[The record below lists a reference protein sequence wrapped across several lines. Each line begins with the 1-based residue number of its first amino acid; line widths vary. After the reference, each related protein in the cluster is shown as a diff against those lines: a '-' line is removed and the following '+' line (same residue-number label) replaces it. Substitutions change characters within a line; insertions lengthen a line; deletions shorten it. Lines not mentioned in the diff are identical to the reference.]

1 MDSPKSKRVY
11 RVAVIGCR
19 GRGTAAARAYHAHPR
34 TELVGLCDLVKEARD
49 QLGDEIEIANRFED
63 MDQMIR
69 QTAPDIVVIST
80 ATDLHYELSM
90 RTLEHG
96 INIEVEKPICTDLYQ
111 ADQMITKAQEIG
123 IRIAVHHQGRVG
135 SAMRAIHNTF
145 TAGKIGGLRYIHC
158 DNKGYYGGYGLMN
171 IGTHKINDMLKLAG
185 RCQSVVAQATTRG
198 DSVTPHDVHQSP
210 GGMGPIAGQYIT
222 AMLQFEQNV
231 TGTLLHHQFS
241 PINLEGSVMEW
252 YGTEGRLFRH
262 IDRVWF
268 CPQPHYTPALT
279 SDGWE
284 LLSLVYPQTADPQVS
299 ADDYWFVDEY
309 VQALDQERDHEC
321 SGLAGRHALEVMMGI
336 FSSIVNGKRMSL
348 PQCNREHPLRRWRQD
363 SGLAD
368 LPDMPRS
375 YVEWLK
381 AEGQTSS
388 DVL

>member
-1 MDSPKSKRVY
+1 MYSPKSKPVY
-11 RVAVIGCR
+11 RVTVIGCR

-49 QLGDEIEIANRFED
+49 LLGNEIGIADRFED

-69 QTAPDIVVIST
+69 QTAPDIVVIAT

-90 RTLEHG
+90 RILEHG
-96 INIEVEKPICTDLYQ
+96 INIEVEKPICTDLHQ
-111 ADQMITKAQEIG
+111 ADQMIAKAQEIG
-123 IRIAVHHQGRVG
+123 VRIAVHHQGRVG
-135 SAMRAIHNTF
+135 SAMQAIHNAL
-145 TAGKIGGLRYIHC
+145 TAGKIGELRYIHC

-185 RCQSVVAQATTRG
+185 QCQSVVAQATTRG
-198 DSVTPHDVHQSP
+198 DSVTPHDIHQSP
-210 GGMGPIAGQYIT
+210 GGMGPIVGQHIT

-231 TGTLLHHQFS
+231 TGVLLHHQFS
-241 PINLEGSVMEW
+241 SINLEGSVMEC

-262 IDRVWF
+262 TDRVWF
-268 CPQPHYTPALT
+268 CSQPHYTPALT

-284 LLSLVYPQTADPQVS
+284 LLSLVYPQTDDPQIS

-309 VQALDQERDHEC
+309 VQALSQERDHEC
-321 SGLAGRHALEVMMGI
+321 SGLAGRHALEVMTGI
-336 FSSIVNGKRMSL
+336 FSSIVNGKRVSL
-348 PQCNREHPLRRWRQD
+348 PQGDRTHPLRRWRQD

-368 LPDMPRS
+368 LPAMPRS

-381 AEGQTSS
+381 AEGQASS